1 LAASGMLHSSAAI
14 GETLYHCGMPGFTA
28 DGEGRYIVDS
38 VCWLGQ
44 HSLAASGLWFDA
56 DDSSEGVDAYNLGIT
71 WDSWAGTEGATPQGL
86 QVKHTGFIPLPVSK
100 SHTSSQTCQ
109 EASAHRQ
116 AVAVL

>member
-1 LAASGMLHSSAAI
+1 MLHSSAAI